1 MVFPYMVTVE
11 QVMDLPRIG
20 NVRAAVLNELAGLQ
34 IRRLIRPG
42 MRIAVTAGSRGI
54 TDIVSVLA
62 AVIEQ
67 CKVLGAD
74 PFIVPAMGSH
84 GGATARGQ
92 LAVLRGLGITEE
104 TMDCPVVSSLEVVQI
119 ATTEQGIPV
128 LIDKAARSADG
139 IVIVNRIKRHEEF
152 GGGMGSGLMKMMA
165 IGLGKY
171 EGAVLLHR
179 HAVQLGLATVIT
191 SVARA
196 VMKRAPVL
204 FGLGIV
210 ENARGET
217 VHVTASEP
225 GQLEETERSLFLKAE
240 RWIAR
245 LPVDQL
251 DVLIVDELGKEIS
264 GTGMDAHTVGRL
276 DVLRQPKPESP
287 AISRIV
293 VRDLTDA
300 THGNAAGVGFADYV
314 TRRLSDR
321 IDLRVTYLNCMACMT
336 PEEARMPIV
345 ADTDRQAIRW
355 ALETSGV
362 ADTRDARVM
371 RIKNTALLERLS
383 VSRAVL
389 AEMQS
394 LPHLKVHGRLKEMAF
409 THSGTLVDT
418 VVDCERDR
426 TDPPRSRQRP

>member
-1 MVFPYMVTVE
+1 MVIVE
-11 QVMDLPRIG
+11 RAIG
-20 NVRAAVLNELAGLQ
+20 APKIGDVREAVLKEMA
-34 IRRLIRPG
+34 RLRVARLVHPR
-42 MRIAVTAGSRGI
+42 MRVAVTAGSRGI
-54 TDIVSVLA
+54 TDIISVLA
-62 AVIEQ
+62 TVVEQ
-67 CKVLGAD
+67 CKGLGAD

-84 GGATARGQ
+84 GGATAGGQ
-92 LAVLRGLGITEE
+92 LAVLRSLGITEE
-104 TMDCPVVSSLEVVQI
+104 TVDCPILSSLDVVQI
-119 ATTEQGIPV
+119 GTTEQGIPI
-128 LIDKAARSADG
+128 LIDKGAATADG

-171 EGAVLLHR
+171 EGAVMYHR
-179 HAVQLGLATVIT
+179 HAVRLGLCTVIT

-196 VMKRAPVL
+196 VMKHAPVL

-210 ENARGET
+210 ENARGEIS
-217 VHVTASEP
+217 HIAAAEP
-225 GQLEETERSLFLKAE
+225 GQLEETERKLFLEAE
-240 RWIAR
+240 QWTAR
-245 LPVDQL
+245 LPVDKL

-264 GTGMDAHTVGRL
+264 GTGMDAHTIGRL

-287 AISRIV
+287 VISRIV

-321 IDLRVTYLNCMACMT
+321 MDHRVTYLNCMASMT

-345 ADTDRQAIRW
+345 ADTDRQAIQW

-362 ADTRDARVM
+362 LDASEARVM
-371 RIKNTALLERLS
+371 RVKNTSFLECLS
-383 VSRAVL
+383 VSHALL

-394 LPHLKVHGRLKEMAF
+394 LPDVKVLGRLKEMAF
-409 THSGTLVDT
+409 DDSGTLIGTICDG
-418 VVDCERDR
+418 DR
-426 TDPPRSRQRP
+426 RCSDPAT